1 MHSKE
6 ETWGQGSLCLRQSGT
21 QIAGLER
28 QGLKLNN
35 SFIAVEVNITKAGD
49 NVRTN

>member
-1 MHSKE
+1 MRSRLAVSQA
-6 ETWGQGSLCLRQSGT
+6 ETFGT